1 NMVLAPFVSIG
12 GIRIRWVLET
22 FGWNRISFKWRKS
35 TIFPLS
41 TLFFQETFQVMESF
55 RISYEWLL
63 LYDLKQAR
71 SLLNQL
77 FQLCCCLVRSGGIQ
91 RSICMLFSQKGHEGL
106 RDGDTIC
113 FVQRLSHVANDR
125 INQWQSAHFLSRTGN
140 HQRFHTSH
148 AFFQ

>member
-1 NMVLAPFVSIG
+1 MVLAPFVSIG

-63 LYDLKQAR
+63 LYDLEQVR

-77 FQLCCCLVRSGGIQ
+77 FQLLCCMVRFGAIK
-91 RSICMLFSQKGHEGL
+91 RIIFMLFLQKGHEGL

-113 FVQRLSHVANDR
+113 FVQHLNHVANDR
-125 INQWQSAHFLSRTGN
+125 INQFQSAHFLTRTGN
-140 HQRFHTSH
+140 HQRIH
-148 AFFQ
+148 